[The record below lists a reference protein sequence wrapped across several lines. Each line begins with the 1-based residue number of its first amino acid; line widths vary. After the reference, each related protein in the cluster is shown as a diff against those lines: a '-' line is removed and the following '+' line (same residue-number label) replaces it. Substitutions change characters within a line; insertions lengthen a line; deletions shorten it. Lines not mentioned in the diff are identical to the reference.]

1 MGFKSVRETDL
12 TGLKLINR
20 GKVRDI
26 YDLGEYLLIVATD
39 RISAFDVV
47 MSDPIPDK
55 GKVLTRISA
64 FWFDQMA
71 EIVPHHLISIIPSE
85 FPAACRPHEG
95 ILRDRTML
103 VRKARP
109 LPVECVVRG
118 YLAGSGWVDYQ
129 KTGAVCG
136 IPLPEELKESDR
148 LETPVFTPATKAERG
163 AHDENIPFD
172 EMERIVGKEL
182 ARRVR
187 DISIRI
193 YLQACRHAENHG
205 IIVADTKFE
214 FGLINDQ
221 LVLIDELFTP
231 DSSRFWPMDGYRP
244 GGPQNSFDKQFL
256 RDYLISINWDRNPP
270 PPSLPP
276 EIIGKTREKYLE
288 ALSRLTGEKLEEH

>member
-1 MGFKSVRETDL
+1 MGFKAVRETDL

-85 FPAACRPHEG
+85 FPAACRPHEV

-129 KTGAVCG
+129 KTGAVCC

-163 AHDENIPFD
+163 THDENIPFD

-187 DISIRI
+187 DISIRM
-193 YLQACRHAENHG
+193 YFQACRHAENHG

-214 FGLINDQ
+214 FGLINGQ

>member
-1 MGFKSVRETDL
+1 MGFKAVRETNFA
-12 TGLKLINR
+12 GLRLINR

-47 MSDPIPDK
+47 MDDPIPDK

-71 EIVPHHLISIIPSE
+71 ETVPHHLVSIIPSE
-85 FPAACRPHEG
+85 FPGACRPHAE
-95 ILRDRTML
+95 ILKDRSML
-103 VRKARP
+103 VHKASP

-136 IPLPEELKESDR
+136 IPLPAGFKESDR
-148 LETPVFTPATKAERG
+148 LAAPIFTPATKAERG
-163 AHDENIPFD
+163 THDENIPFE
-172 EMERIVGKEL
+172 EMERIVGQEL

-187 DISIRI
+187 DISIRV
-193 YLQACRHAENHG
+193 YLQACRHAESHG
-205 IIVADTKFE
+205 IIIADTKFE
-214 FGLINDQ
+214 FGLINDK

-244 GGPQNSFDKQFL
+244 GEPQHSFDKQFL

-270 PPSLPP
+270 PPHLPP
-276 EIIGKTREKYLE
+276 EIIRKTREKYLE
-288 ALSRLTGEKLEEH
+288 ALHRLTGRRLEEH